1 MAVKQRK
8 TLCSCSRSRQTLD
21 PRSRSRQTLDPR
33 SRSRQTLEGR
43 HICGGN
49 FRPAPKLYQPSQL
62 GWLVCLLMALWCPPV
77 NAQQEFLVELR
88 NGMQLGPGTVSDTD
102 SISPRAAER
111 VNTTGAASRSILILD
126 DGLRYTYVNKSPR
139 NVIATR
145 ESTMPAHE
153 QIVLPSA
160 GEASRT
166 GNAVAIGSML
176 GISSFNKYGRRT
188 YAMVANRGRIDVLQG
203 ITALTP
209 LFAKVE
215 VLRTGGEDF
224 AWDQRIATSSIPPQE
239 LREIL
244 YQAVDLS
251 KSSDWLRLVS
261 FYTQA
266 ERYAEAHAIMSEALV
281 KFPTE
286 LGDRAAV
293 LTQLNQL
300 LANQKF
306 EEIKLRKRAGQHQL
320 STALLGQFPLDALSG
335 ENQLKL
341 DAEIKQV
348 QQQVLLVSDI
358 VTSLKEHVDKLPE
371 AEQQAVLPVV
381 QEISDEINFDSVVRL
396 DDYQRLR
403 RDASIASESLV
414 AYAVGGW
421 LLGSGADLDNLAV
434 AKSLLRVRE
443 LAQRYLL
450 VATAA
455 ERQQILDELK
465 GEEGAQPELL
475 AKVIRLMPP
484 PLAAP
489 QEQPGDPAGLLRL
502 QVERADGGVVP
513 YVVQLPPEY
522 DSNRNYPCVLA
533 LPGQGNSPEL
543 EVDWWCGMN
552 LDVSGGQYRF
562 GQATR
567 YGYIVISPEWMTEEQ
582 TDYEYTEDEHARILA
597 CLRDAFRRF
606 AIDTDRVFVSGH
618 FAGATAAW
626 DLAQAH
632 PSLWAGAIMIS
643 PTADKY
649 IVHYS
654 ENISAPARTPD
665 QIPLGTYVVYGEL
678 DPTRGS
684 SLVGS
689 VATRQLNPNG
699 MILYDSIAV
708 EYHGEGRVRFASELP
723 RIMDWMELSSHR
735 RIRTLQNISMR
746 SMRPGDR
753 FFYWLEAASISDD
766 LVGNSYQYDPKRYG
780 LFEARVLDSTA
791 NGVAV
796 IKVPSPDNKAIVWL
810 SPEMVDFSRPITLMS
825 SGRKSVQQIDPSIEV
840 MLEDVRTR
848 GDRQHFYWQRVAL

>member
-1 MAVKQRK
+1 MAVEQCEQNCR
-8 TLCSCSRSRQTLD
+8 RSRYSFCWPTVEQL
-21 PRSRSRQTLDPR
+21 
-33 SRSRQTLEGR
+33 
-43 HICGGN
+43 H
-49 FRPAPKLYQPSQL
+49 KLSLL
-62 GWLVCLLMALWCPPV
+62 GWLVCVLAVLWCPPV
-77 NAQQEFLVELR
+77 AAQQEFLVELR

-102 SISPRAAER
+102 SISSRSAER
-111 VNTTGAASRSILILD
+111 VNTGNTTSRSILILD

-139 NVIATR
+139 NIIATR

-203 ITALTP
+203 ITTLTP

-224 AWDQRIATSSIPPQE
+224 AWDQRIATSSIPPLE

-244 YQAVDLS
+244 YQAVDLN

-266 ERYAEAHAIMSEALV
+266 ERYAEAHAVMSEALV

-286 LGDRAAV
+286 LGERAAV

-306 EEIKLRKRAGQHQL
+306 EEIKLRKRSGQHQL
-320 STALLGQFPLDALSG
+320 ATALLGQFPLDALSG

-348 QQQVLLVSDI
+348 QQQVLLISDI
-358 VTSLKEHVDKLPE
+358 VASLKEHVGKLPE
-371 AEQQAVLPVV
+371 AEQQAVMPVV
-381 QEISDEINFDSVVRL
+381 QELSDEINFDSVVRL

-403 RDASIASESLV
+403 RDPAMPSESLV

-421 LLGSGADLDNLAV
+421 LLGSGADLGNLAV

-443 LAQRYLL
+443 LTQRYLS
-450 VATAA
+450 VSTAA
-455 ERQQILDELK
+455 ERQLILEELR
-465 GEEGAQPELL
+465 GEEGAQPDLL
-475 AKVIRLMPP
+475 AKVIRHMQP

-489 QEQPGDPAGLLRL
+489 QQQPGDPAGLLRL
-502 QVERADGGVVP
+502 QVQRQPAQTLQAPQQGENAVS

-522 DSNRNYPCVLA
+522 DPNRNYPCVLA
-533 LPGQGNSPEL
+533 LPGKGNSPEL

-552 LDVSGGQYRF
+552 LDVSGEQYRF

-567 YGYIVISPEWMTEEQ
+567 YGYIVISPEWMTEQ
-582 TDYEYTEDEHARILA
+582 QVDYEYTEDEHARILA

-606 AIDTDRVFVSGH
+606 AIDTDRVFVAGH

-643 PTADKY
+643 PSADKY

-699 MILYDSIAV
+699 TILYDAMAV

-723 RIMDWMELSSHR
+723 RIMEWMELSSHR
-735 RIRTLQNISMR
+735 RIRTLQNINMR

-766 LVGNSYQYDPKRYG
+766 LVGNPYQYDSKRYG
-780 LFEARVLDSTA
+780 IFDARLLDSTA

-796 IKVPSPDNKAIVWL
+796 TKIPSPDNKAIVWL
-810 SPEMVDFSRPITLMS
+810 TPEMVDFSRPITLMS

-848 GDRQHFYWQRVAL
+848 GDRQHFYWQRVVL